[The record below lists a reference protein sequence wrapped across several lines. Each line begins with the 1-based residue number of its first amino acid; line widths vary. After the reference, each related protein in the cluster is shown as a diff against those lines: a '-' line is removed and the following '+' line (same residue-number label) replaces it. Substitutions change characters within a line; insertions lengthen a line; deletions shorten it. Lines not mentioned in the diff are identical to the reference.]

1 MPIDPRI
8 AMGFQPTVQLE
19 SPLNRFAKFAQIQEA
34 QNRNALAQ
42 YQLSSAQRA
51 DEAQNALSAAYKSS
65 FNPETGAVDP
75 SAIYRQLAERGAG
88 HLIPDVQ
95 AKMLA
100 QQKEQ
105 AGLAKTQAETKA
117 SQLKLQ
123 QEQYAHGI
131 QSIGSARSA
140 ADVMTAL
147 DDAVKRGYFSQ
158 EQADATKS
166 ELASKQTLP
175 EFQEWQ
181 QKKLQGL
188 MSAEKQLEMST
199 PKPQQVTLADGT
211 VKMVDVNP
219 NSPTYKQ
226 AVQTFET
233 GIRPGVE
240 RQLQISQDQLD
251 FQKKKFAETQQRLT
265 SATKGLTEEEQTA
278 INIGVQEGRVDPN
291 KINGRTAKVIAG
303 MLMSNPNIN
312 LLELGV
318 SAAGAAAAEKSLASQ
333 TAKMSTAANE
343 AGKMVNVVR
352 DLSGKVNR
360 TEYPTI
366 NSIVNA
372 VDKGTG
378 GKEIVQLNTS
388 INALVNSYARAIS
401 PTGQPTVSDK
411 NHAREIISSAYSKGQ
426 IGAILDVMQ
435 QEMDIARHAAG
446 TASSDLRSMRETQ
459 RGRPP
464 AETKPSPAA
473 PATRPSLDD
482 IFGGKKP

>member
-8 AMGFQPTVQLE
+8 AMGFQPTTQLE
-19 SPLNRFAKFAQIQEA
+19 SPLNRLAKFQQIESGQRANELANMQMQEY
-34 QNRNALAQ
+34 QRGLQEQEGLRNYLAGVSDINAPGVSTGALRYGQAGAGFAETMAKRASEQ
-42 YQLSSAQRA
+42 AKLRETQAKTESSQFDLSRKRLAAGYQAVSSA
-51 DEAQNALSAAYKSS
+51 KS
-65 FNPETGAVDP
+65 G
-75 SAIYRQLAERGAG
+75 
-88 HLIPDVQ
+88 
-95 AKMLA
+95 
-100 QQKEQ
+100 
-105 AGLAKTQAETKA
+105 
-117 SQLKLQ
+117 
-123 QEQYAHGI
+123 
-131 QSIGSARSA
+131 
-140 ADVMTAL
+140 ADVIAAL
-147 DDAVKRGYFSQ
+147 DDGVKQGYFSQ
-158 EQADATKS
+158 EQADAQKA
-166 ELASKQTLP
+166 EVAALQTMP
-175 EFQEWQ
+175 EFQKWQ
-181 QKKLQGL
+181 QNKLQQL
-188 MSAEKQLEMST
+188 VSAEKQLEMSS

-233 GIRPGVE
+233 GIRPGME
-240 RQLQISQDQLD
+240 RQLQLSQAQLD
-251 FQKKKFAETQQRLT
+251 FQKKKFSETQQRLG

-278 INIGVQEGRVDPN
+278 INIGVQEGRVDPG
-291 KINGRTAKVIAG
+291 KINGRNAKIIAG
-303 MLMSNPNIN
+303 MLISNPEIN

-318 SAAGAAAAEKSLASQ
+318 SAAGATAAERSLATQ

-343 AGKMVNVVR
+343 AGKMIDVVKN
-352 DLSGKVNR
+352 LSDKVSR

-411 NHAREIISSAYSKGQ
+411 NHAREIINSAYSKGQ

-446 TASSDLRSMRETQ
+446 TASSELKSMRETQ

-464 AETKPSPAA
+464 AETKPSTAEPGN
-473 PATRPSLDD
+473 RPSLDD
-482 IFGGKKP
+482 IFGGKKK

>member
-8 AMGFQPTVQLE
+8 AMGFQPTTQLE
-19 SPLNRFAKFAQIQEA
+19 SPLNRLAKFQQIESGQRANELANMQMQEYQRGLKEQEGLRNYLAGVADINAPGVDIGALRHGEAGAKFAKQLTERA
-34 QNRNALAQ
+34 Q
-42 YQLSSAQRA
+42 
-51 DEAQNALSAAYKSS
+51 
-65 FNPETGAVDP
+65 T
-75 SAIYRQLAERGAG
+75 
-88 HLIPDVQ
+88 Q
-95 AKMLA
+95 ANL
-100 QQKEQ
+100 
-105 AGLAKTQAETKA
+105 LKTQAETKA
-117 SQLKLQ
+117 AQFKHQ
-123 QEQYAHGI
+123 QERYAHGI
-131 QSIGSARSA
+131 QSLGAAKSG
-140 ADVMTAL
+140 ADVIASL
-147 DDAVKRGYFSQ
+147 DEGVQRGYFSQ
-158 EQADATKS
+158 EQADAQKA
-166 ELASKQTLP
+166 EVAAMQTMP
-175 EFQEWQ
+175 EFQKWQ
-181 QKKLQGL
+181 QSKLQKL
-188 MSAEKQLEMST
+188 VSAEKQLEISS

-233 GIRPGVE
+233 GIRPGME
-240 RQLQISQDQLD
+240 RQLQLSQAQLD
-251 FQKKKFAETQQRLT
+251 FQKKKFSETQQRLG

-278 INIGVQEGRVDPN
+278 INIGVQEGRVDPG
-291 KINGRTAKVIAG
+291 KINGRNAKIIAG
-303 MLMSNPNIN
+303 MLISNPEIN

-318 SAAGAAAAEKSLASQ
+318 SAAGATAAERSLATQ

-343 AGKMVNVVR
+343 AGKMVDVVR
-352 DLSGKVNR
+352 NLSDKVSR

-411 NHAREIISSAYSKGQ
+411 NHAREIINSAYSKGQ

-446 TASSDLRSMRETQ
+446 TASSELKSMRETQ

-464 AETKPSPAA
+464 AETKPSTAEPGN
-473 PATRPSLDD
+473 RPSLDD
-482 IFGGKKP
+482 IFGGKKK